1 MDLRGPLQSGAKAM
15 MAAPNSIDVAQFSD
29 AFQKAAAATTVWT
42 QVQPIFP
49 FGRKRELK
57 IYLQNVIGG
66 AGLDILAS
74 TPTGVS
80 GPLARDIGNVFETAF
95 IYRKDVGAEVSSFIR
110 TFEKRESKYQSQIA
124 SSSENLKKT
133 SAVIEVCMAR
143 SQNVEKVTSTEIVT
157 KARFRNIRA
166 FRCMKVSKR
175 PARVS
180 RLFWNASCAARQQER
195 RRGRSES
202 KPMPLLDR
210 PSWIK

>member
-133 SAVIEVCMAR
+133 SAVIEACMAR
-143 SQNVEKVTSTEIVT
+143 SQNVEKVTSTGIVT

-166 FRCMKVSKR
+166 F
-175 PARVS
+175 
-180 RLFWNASCAARQQER
+180 ASGA
-195 RRGRSES
+195 
-202 KPMPLLDR
+202 
-210 PSWIK
+210 

>member
-1 MDLRGPLQSGAKAM
+1 M

-42 QVQPIFP
+42 
-49 FGRKRELK
+49 
-57 IYLQNVIGG
+57 QNVIGG

-133 SAVIEVCMAR
+133 SAVIEACMAR
-143 SQNVEKVTSTEIVT
+143 SQNVEKVHEGIKKASKSVQTLLECELRCETARE
-157 KARFRNIRA
+157 KARQEREQA
-166 FRCMKVSKR
+166 H
-175 PARVS
+175 A
-180 RLFWNASCAARQQER
+180 AARQAFVDQINRKREEIEQQFKDKEAELVEKYKNA
-195 RRGRSES
+195 GTEGFV
-202 KPMPLLDR
+202 
-210 PSWIK
+210 